1 MAYTKSFLQRPA
13 EPIKRVLRPSDVTNQ
28 TTVLDCPDKVLK
40 EINDDLDLKNDL
52 GIYLDEDGKVPESAG
67 IPRIF
72 VMGLDKDGRDRRM
85 SLEEAGVRYGSRE
98 FWQQAQ
104 QGNVFALPA
113 GEATPVQLTVTRT
126 KSSASVSIRP
136 VGVDKLPEA
145 QLKRPTR
152 WQRFVHFFN
161 RNKYAEEINRW
172 ANREAN
178 SKANREMMASMFEKR
193 RKVLKDEMDELRDR
207 EAEEAL
213 AQAEKKEAGR
223 LKREQQQKERQ
234 LSDIHVQAVSKT
246 QGRQT
251 YRDLV
256 APEPVFRKELERTK
270 EKQGF
275 YSKESFGTLKKLE
288 HSYSEY
294 QVGGKPVTED
304 EYCGLVAACSVLPE
318 HAEEGFKKLPA
329 YDPQMKAA
337 LLNGGHTEEQSREI
351 IAHSYMTMATID
363 LMKAK
368 LHNNQDNLLETNVNA
383 GRTDTIQALEKYKN
397 GDKDELA
404 RVIAYGVKHTAAFSG
419 QQLNTVSDEYHNLF
433 HFSSAAAGLMERDP
447 ALRELAEEKYGMKPD
462 DLRALKGLA
471 ALDKADTA
479 RRTAK
484 EKLAKAAEGKLTLNR
499 DEKRQCAKDILK
511 ANFMEASLTTANAML
526 KGKGQ
531 RPADREEDRLADAAE
546 KNKLMRA
553 DKETRPLPPKGLYY
567 YDQIVSVIPG
577 RQPEFNAHPKTI
589 LGMDK
594 EGWQKNYEMIADK
607 ILDADKLDELD
618 ARALHEAINSKSY
631 ANEEI
636 MTMGSRVLKDE
647 APRVDPLTETMNV
660 EKETEKIQ
668 REGLQL

>member
-1 MAYTKSFLQRPA
+1 MAYKKRFLNSPA
-13 EPIKRVLRPSDVTNQ
+13 NPIERVLDPSDVTNQ
-28 TTVLDCPDKVLK
+28 PTVLDCPDEVLAK
-40 EINDDLDLKNDL
+40 INHGLDLKNDL
-52 GIYLDEDGKVPESAG
+52 GIWLDEAGKVPESAG

-72 VMGLDKDGRDRRM
+72 IMSLDKDGRDKRM
-85 SLEEAGVRYGSRE
+85 SLEEAGIQYGSRE

-126 KSSASVSIRP
+126 QNSGSVSIRP
-136 VGVDKLPEA
+136 VGVEDLPEV

-178 SKANREMMASMFEKR
+178 SKSNREMMASVFEKR
-193 RKVLKDEMDELRDR
+193 RKVLKEEMDELRDL
-207 EAEEAL
+207 EAEDAL
-213 AQAEKKEAGR
+213 AQEEQKEAKKAQREQRKKEQTLEDVHR
-223 LKREQQQKERQ
+223 
-234 LSDIHVQAVSKT
+234 QAVSKAL
-246 QGRQT
+246 GRQT
-251 YRDLV
+251 YRDIV
-256 APEPVFRKELERTK
+256 APEPVFHPELERTR

-275 YSKESFGTLKKLE
+275 YTKESFGKLKKLE

-318 HAEEGFKKLPA
+318 HAEEGFKKIPA
-329 YDPQMKAA
+329 YDPQLKAA
-337 LLNGGHTEEQSREI
+337 LMNGGHTEEQAKEI
-351 IAHSYMTMATID
+351 IAHSYMTMAAID
-363 LMKAK
+363 LMKSK

-383 GRTDTIQALEKYKN
+383 GRTDAMHALEKYKN

-404 RVIAYGVKHTAAFSG
+404 RVIAYGVKHAAAFSG

-433 HFSSAAAGLMERDP
+433 HFSAAAAGLLDRDP
-447 ALRELAEEKYGMKPD
+447 ALRELAETKYGMKPD

-471 ALDKADTA
+471 ALDEADTA

-484 EKLAKAAEGKLTLNR
+484 EKLAQAAEGKLDLSR
-499 DEKRQCAKDILK
+499 EEKRQCAKDVLK
-511 ANFMEASLTTANAML
+511 ANFMEASLTTINAIQ
-526 KGKGQ
+526 KGKKQ
-531 RPADREEDRLADAAE
+531 RPADREEERLAEAAQQH
-546 KNKLMRA
+546 KLMRA

-589 LGMDK
+589 LGMEK
-594 EGWQKNYEMIADK
+594 EGWQKQYDNIAEK

-618 ARALHEAINSKSY
+618 AQALHEAINSKSY
-631 ANEEI
+631 AKEEI
-636 MTMGSRVLKDE
+636 MTMGSRVLTGE
-647 APRVDPLTETMNV
+647 GPRVDPLTETLKV
-660 EKETEKIQ
+660 EKEAKVIQ
-668 REGLQL
+668 SEGLQL